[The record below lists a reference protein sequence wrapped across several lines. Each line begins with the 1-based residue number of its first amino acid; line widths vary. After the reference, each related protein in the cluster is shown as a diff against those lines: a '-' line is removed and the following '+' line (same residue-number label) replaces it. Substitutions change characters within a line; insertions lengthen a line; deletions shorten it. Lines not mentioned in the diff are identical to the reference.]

1 MTNRSTAVMSGKEA
15 LIAEVLCNEGIT
27 LEIISFEIKSPV
39 LEIFQLRT
47 KITYRLC
54 NLSVNI

>member
-1 MTNRSTAVMSGKEA
+1 MSGKEA